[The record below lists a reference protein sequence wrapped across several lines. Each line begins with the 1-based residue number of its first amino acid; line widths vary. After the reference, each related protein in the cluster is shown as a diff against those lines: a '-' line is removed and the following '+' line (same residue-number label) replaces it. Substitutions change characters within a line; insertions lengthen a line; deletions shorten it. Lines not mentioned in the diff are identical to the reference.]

1 MFRATI
7 ANAYNLLLAFIHV
20 FWMWYPKLAFSAKET
35 PCNFLLRELLTTTF
49 PTFIALSSLLLNNK
63 WHILVLCS
71 VLLFL
76 NLFQKGLAIS
86 SKTRMRFQHFCF
98 LYKVFCHL
106 RISQNKFSLV
116 LQTYRTWKCWRKVGQ
131 TLEAHHAPL
140 LLRNCKKFPFFSVL
154 SICQIIS

>member
-7 ANAYNLLLAFIHV
+7 ANAYNLLLAIIHV

-106 RISQNKFSLV
+106 RISQNKFSLA
-116 LQTYRTWKCWRKVGQ
+116 LQTYRMWKCWRKVGQ
-131 TLEAHHAPL
+131 TLEAHHASL
-140 LLRNCKKFPFFSVL
+140 LPRNCKKFPFFSLL
-154 SICQIIS
+154 SVCQIIS